1 MRTQKNKP
9 ELEKVKSILIIT
21 LGFLLLFILFKKPVI
36 LYISLGVGTVSLMSS
51 IMMEFVLLIW
61 DKIALIL
68 GWINTRILLAAIFY
82 LFLLPIALLTRL
94 TARNLLQL
102 KNTGGSVFNT
112 RNHTYTKED
121 LENTW

>member
-21 LGFLLLFILFKKPVI
+21 LGFLLLFILFKKPVL
-36 LYISLGVGTVSLMSS
+36 LYISLGVGTVSLMSP